1 MIDFFP
7 KVEDSLSER
16 TLGGALVS
24 VLSVAFVLWAGTH
37 ELAECMKV
45 GRVDRLVPHTSAEH
59 GNLLSINLD
68 LHFPALPCSEL
79 AIQVR
84 DSTGAEDLKSRDT
97 VSKLRTTA
105 SGEAI
110 GMPERLEFTERVA
123 LGMRLHRF
131 MHVLSDVLALL
142 LRFSLRSGC
151 ERNYTVPCPDHWE
164 DLGHGRCQAPFWY
177 FGHCNHISI
186 FTGYT
191 AADKEDWSLG
201 CQANWPCLPHV
212 HVRPE
217 LAHPDAAHA
226 HEMGIP
232 NATTLRDG
240 LEQLTAILE
249 REIVTGGDDGID
261 DEHPSLVEQQLLRQ
275 QRQREAG
282 EVEERPPPWVARR
295 LVRLAEAERELH
307 MLTGALHDSS
317 QPGGHVGD
325 VALLGVE
332 AQKHIEAALRQLT
345 MELEWERH
353 LAHEATTAAAAA
365 AVAAGAGVAAATG
378 AGAGGGKGGGG
389 DNSSSSNGTASV
401 AGGNGTADGSA
412 IAAAAA
418 GVRRGERPDAATVE
432 RRSEKVRASKR
443 TLEKQLIAPVER
455 RGTERA
461 LATQERLAGYAG
473 LQANL
478 SAVMAEVEELSPDKT
493 HRQRLTATLRGM
505 VSQLQRL
512 RDGAAG
518 EERQQLELSVE
529 EAGDGLLRSL
539 KVMRDG
545 QQGEGCSLFGT
556 VEVPRVSGQLRIV
569 PSSADGGR
577 VAAGFGDEGRPKSGF
592 GSLPDYNVRHALYF
606 NVSHVLRHLSFGPY
620 VPGMSNPLDSS
631 SVISQEGAA
640 EAKYMLKVVPCT
652 YAALN
657 GTITYS
663 NLYSVTE
670 HFHPLH
676 WHSGQHLMPGI
687 FFAYDISGMK
697 VSFTEQRGASLTGA
711 IARVCALVGGVM
723 TVASIIDKIIYQS
736 SAVLVKGRMGKQG

>member
-45 GRVDRLVPHTSAEH
+45 ERVDRLVPHTSAEH
-59 GNLLSINLD
+59 GNLLSVNLD

-84 DSTGAEDLKSRDT
+84 DSTGAEELKFRDT

-105 SGEAI
+105 TGEAI

-151 ERNYTVPCPDHWE
+151 ERNYTVTCPDHWE

-186 FTGYT
+186 FSGYT
-191 AADKEDWSLG
+191 TADKEDWSLG

-240 LEQLTAILE
+240 LEELTAILE
-249 REIVTGGDDGID
+249 REIATGGDDAVD
-261 DEHPSLVEQQLLRQ
+261 DEHPSLVEQQLLRR
-275 QRQREAG
+275 QRQLQAG
-282 EVEERPPPWVARR
+282 EVEERPPPWAARR
-295 LVRLAEAERELH
+295 LGRIATAERELH
-307 MLTGALHDSS
+307 MLAGALHESS

-325 VALLGVE
+325 VALLGPE

-353 LAHEATTAAAAA
+353 LAHDETTAAAAA
-365 AVAAGAGVAAATG
+365 AAAAM
-378 AGAGGGKGGGG
+378 GGGGGGG
-389 DNSSSSNGTASV
+389 DNGSSSNGTAGV
-401 AGGNGTADGSA
+401 VVGNGTANGSA
-412 IAAAAA
+412 TAAAAA
-418 GVRRGERPDAATVE
+418 VARRRGERPDAATVE
-432 RRSEKVRASKR
+432 RRSGKVRASKR
-443 TLEKQLIAPVER
+443 TLEKQLIAAVEW

-461 LATQERLAGYAG
+461 LATRERLAGYAG

-512 RDGAAG
+512 RDGATG

-529 EAGDGLLRSL
+529 EAGDGLLRAL

-556 VEVPRVSGQLRIV
+556 VDVPRVSGQLRIV
-569 PSSADGGR
+569 PSSAD
-577 VAAGFGDEGRPKSGF
+577 VGRPATGF

-620 VPGMSNPLDSS
+620 VPGMRNPLDNS
-631 SVISQEGAA
+631 SVVSREGAA
-640 EAKYMLKVVPCT
+640 EARYMMKVVPCT

-657 GTITYS
+657 GTVTYS

-736 SAVLVKGRMGKQG
+736 STVLVKGRMGKQG